1 MHEWYYGWWG
11 RPKKMT
17 RKQINEMVNNMKK
30 TSIVS
35 ERSKQYHKK
44 EEIEADDI
52 LKKLDN
58 NHS

>member
-1 MHEWYYGWWG
+1 
-11 RPKKMT
+11 
-17 RKQINEMVNNMKK
+17 MVNNMKK

-35 ERSKQYHKK
+35 EKSKQYHKK

>member
-1 MHEWYYGWWG
+1 
-11 RPKKMT
+11 MT

-30 TSIVS
+30 TRIVC
-35 ERSKQYHKK
+35 EKSKQYHKK